1 MILRRLVLDRTSTL
15 YHVIQLTEAS
25 FSSVKIYETIS
36 KRNFVRL
43 SRGQRIEKP
52 FISAHTCSGLI
63 TDTGSSL
70 SPRVSMSQILF
81 YPRFP
86 NRFPIF
92 PTFLHALQVSKP
104 VSNFKQKFSNF
115 NRRRVLNWWNWY
127 ILIRFAIITVKLVS
141 SLRRTKKSCVSKLP
155 YRIKVWINQYKCV

>member
-86 NRFPIF
+86 IRFPIF

-141 SLRRTKKSCVSKLP
+141 SLRGTKKSCF
-155 YRIKVWINQYKCV
+155 